1 MDADPALADQDAA
14 LLDRLAERIVELR
27 LETPALLTLETARP
41 VSLLTSQAMVFF
53 EPFVQALFRLPD
65 YRRFAAL
72 AERRVTLDELAHRIE
87 ARTDARAAGEAAE
100 RSARKGQEGNR

>member
-1 MDADPALADQDAA
+1 MDADPALSEQDAA
-14 LLDRLAERIVELR
+14 LLDRLAGRIVELR

-72 AERRVTLDELAHRIE
+72 AERRETLEALARRIE
-87 ARTDARAAGEAAE
+87 AHADARGAREAA
-100 RSARKGQEGNR
+100 ARAVRTGHGRNP